1 MEDGSAFVLVRQD
14 VHPLQ
19 HRLCKGPICI
29 QGGMG
34 GAVEPSFTSG
44 LPRAHHVLGHRS
56 AGIIAVV
63 FHAGNVDDILSTS
76 FVRALDMCASRIF
89 HSHRFPSLGLERF
102 LKISHCSRMGG
113 RGEAQRLLL

>member
-1 MEDGSAFVLVRQD
+1 MGVAIAGVHVGLNCHCRSLESPTSEAQATAWWWRSQVEDGSAFVLVRQD

-19 HRLCKGPICI
+19 HRLCDGPICI
-29 QGGMG
+29 QGGMS

-63 FHAGNVDDILSTS
+63 FHAGN
-76 FVRALDMCASRIF
+76 
-89 HSHRFPSLGLERF
+89 ER
-102 LKISHCSRMGG
+102 R
-113 RGEAQRLLL
+113 